1 MSLLL
6 EKRFDTIGSTSEM
19 RSEHAARG
27 GRQDGPP
34 SQTPHEPQTRRNS
47 ARQAKLRRRKIF
59 WLCVLCWLMVL
70 CVTAI
75 IIIAVYHFQS
85 TNSEIDQISAGA
97 LIGFGALLIFIL
109 MWSIIIYAKCNHSKA
124 SSNSRPY
131 RSSQEEFLAFASTEI
146 FARGVSSTISTTN
159 SSSNTRSTEHSAEE
173 NNRRFNYRERHHE
186 DERRAIDHATE
197 TPMTAIPNS
206 ARMTREYLEHGPAH
220 HGRLQAPHF
229 PERYRAESEPPRISI
244 DSGRNARQ
252 YIHRHSEPLP
262 PPYQPPMSPS
272 YRPSENFPTGTPPP
286 AYDRVCGRSRRC
298 ESTTSEDSCLN
309 PPAYQSRPPSP
320 SPGASSPVPLEGG
333 THLNVPSRRPGMGV
347 GHPIS
352 SLPTLGRVRR
362 YDLSPSQSHQSSSFP
377 GSGVV
382 LTENAIYHNSS
393 RARSSSVSPP
403 GVQTPVHTAT
413 RYAPPYYRPAVA
425 PRYHPSSH
433 QPSSTSHSALV
444 LARNA
449 PESTTGPVSPP
460 YLTNRSP
467 FFRPVLALAAPD
479 NTTRL
484 AHAPNRPPSPI
495 QENFEDNL
503 VEDNDHDPRRASVV
517 LVYLSQAPDEE
528 IIV

>member
-1 MSLLL
+1 
-6 EKRFDTIGSTSEM
+6 M

-34 SQTPHEPQTRRNS
+34 SQTRHEPQTRRNS

-146 FARGVSSTISTTN
+146 FARGK
-159 SSSNTRSTEHSAEE
+159 
-173 NNRRFNYRERHHE
+173 
-186 DERRAIDHATE
+186 
-197 TPMTAIPNS
+197 
-206 ARMTREYLEHGPAH
+206 
-220 HGRLQAPHF
+220 
-229 PERYRAESEPPRISI
+229 
-244 DSGRNARQ
+244 
-252 YIHRHSEPLP
+252 PLP

-320 SPGASSPVPLEGG
+320 SPGASSPAPLEGD

-413 RYAPPYYRPAVA
+413 RYAPPYYRPAAA

-449 PESTTGPVSPP
+449 PESTTGPDSPP

-467 FFRPVLALAAPD
+467 FFRPVLALAAPE